1 MKLSIKVATL
11 SALVLMSPL
20 FVFAGQQP
28 ARVRDTRDSQN
39 MDGAAR
45 AVQQGKAGGLS
56 RDQVVRTNA
65 NRVETVR
72 DSAKVDKNAVRP
84 NSGDSA
90 LHK

>member
-45 AVQQGKAGGLS
+45 AVQQGKAGGL
-56 RDQVVRTNA
+56 
-65 NRVETVR
+65 
-72 DSAKVDKNAVRP
+72 
-84 NSGDSA
+84 
-90 LHK
+90 

>member
-11 SALVLMSPL
+11 SALVLTSPL

-28 ARVRDTRDSQN
+28 SKVRDTRDSQVIA
-39 MDGAAR
+39 GAAR

-56 RDQVVRTNA
+56 RDQVVRANA

-72 DSAKVDKNAVRP
+72 DSAKVDQNAVRP
-84 NSGDSA
+84 NPGDSA
-90 LHK
+90 LRK

>member
-1 MKLSIKVATL
+1 MKLSIKVASL

-28 ARVRDTRDSQN
+28 KVRDVRGSQVI
-39 MDGAAR
+39 DGAAR
-45 AVQQGKAGGLS
+45 AVQQGKAGGMS

-72 DSAKVDKNAVRP
+72 DSAKVDKNVVRP
-84 NSGDSA
+84 NPGDSA